1 MKNFKG
7 YKMVTKAKKPAAKK
21 AAPVAK
27 TLQDVKI
34 KFQGKV
40 NEAVTITQGPLQGAV
55 GKVQAIEA
63 GGTIVQVLVQ
73 GIHNGKPVDSLD
85 TYGPTW
91 LEVV

>member
-1 MKNFKG
+1 
-7 YKMVTKAKKPAAKK
+7 
-21 AAPVAK
+21 
-27 TLQDVKI
+27 
-34 KFQGKV
+34 
-40 NEAVTITQGPLQGAV
+40 LQGAV